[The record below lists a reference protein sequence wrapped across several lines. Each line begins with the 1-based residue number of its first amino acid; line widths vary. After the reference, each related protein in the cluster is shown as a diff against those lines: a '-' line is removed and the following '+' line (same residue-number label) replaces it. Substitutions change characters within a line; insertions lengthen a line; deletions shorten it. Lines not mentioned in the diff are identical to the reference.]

1 MHGRVS
7 PVVPSLILRL
17 EAAVF
22 AAMPEAHDEDRR
34 GRDFVAHLIV
44 ADDDPANLTWLIGF
58 QLFAD
63 PRIIEQPVR
72 RVGELL
78 DNPRRRLGCARAKL
92 LVQTH
97 KGRRRLT
104 GPLDL
109 HLTGNGSGF
118 SVLRLSATPTIHG

>member
-1 MHGRVS
+1 
-7 PVVPSLILRL
+7 
-17 EAAVF
+17 
-22 AAMPEAHDEDRR
+22 MPEAQDEDRR

-44 ADDDPANLTWLIGF
+44 ADDDPATLTWLIGF

-78 DNPRRRLGCARAKL
+78 DNPRRRLGFERAKM

-97 KGRRRLT
+97 KVRRRLA
-104 GPLDL
+104 GPMAL
-109 HLTGNGSGF
+109 HLTGDGSGL
-118 SVLRLSATPTIHG
+118 SVPRLCDPRTEELSVGQKLGRTCRYR

>member
-1 MHGRVS
+1 
-7 PVVPSLILRL
+7 
-17 EAAVF
+17 
-22 AAMPEAHDEDRR
+22 MPEAQDEDRR

-78 DNPRRRLGCARAKL
+78 DNPRRRLGCDRAKM

-97 KGRRRLT
+97 TVRRRLA

-109 HLTGNGSGF
+109 HLTGRSEEHTSELQSLMRNSYAVF
-118 SVLRLSATPTIHG
+118 C